1 MSDPAAA
8 TGDGL
13 SEAARAAF
21 EEKAPLVEPA
31 ALARLVTEELC
42 TPELRRRVEG
52 VWLFGSFVDPD
63 KPLDTGETHS
73 DLDVLVH
80 DPTWDLPMA
89 NSGMAVCV
97 PDVETAD
104 CYGDVGDDLGWRG
117 EQFWGCPVEEAWS
130 RLPEYAKPTL
140 VRATERAFFATPAER
155 RAGRART
162 YDLKVAGDDGL
173 AAFREAMPHGGRID
187 PDGPNRG
194 CRRPHAT
201 GRRVA
206 STPSTDDG
214 ASRGWDGVRRVLG
227 PDLRAL
233 FANRSFRRL
242 FSGRIVSVVGDA
254 MYVVATMWLVYE
266 LTGSTFYTGLAG
278 FLTRA
283 PGTLQVFVGPIVD
296 RAELRRALVAPE
308 VAQGVVVL
316 ALPAAAAV
324 GLLEVPVVLATVL
337 LVGVANLFSGP
348 AQHAILPSVVDDDRL
363 VRANSLFSTTS
374 QGATAAT
381 RVAGGALVAA
391 LGAVALYLVDAATFA
406 VAAVA
411 FLGITASRDARA
423 GDGGLDVGEILGSYR
438 RDLARGAAYVVG
450 TPVGLLWV
458 GSLVANLLVAATLAV
473 LPAYAAGLG
482 GSAVSL
488 AGATT
493 YGLLYGATGAGTF
506 VDAAAAPLFERR
518 PFGATAAGG
527 FLVGGVAW
535 VGAVLSGVVEV
546 AVVAFAVAFVPIG
559 VYRPDADRGPARG
572 AGRGPRPRPGDDR
585 QRAVGGVP
593 GRLPPRRGGRD
604 RARGGDGGRRGRRR
618 VPARGRLLARPPGA
632 PGVRGPELGHAYSL
646 ETGDG

>member
-438 RDLARGAAYVVG
+438 RDLARGGLRRRDAGGA
-450 TPVGLLWV
+450 PVG
-458 GSLVANLLVAATLAV
+458 GQ
-473 LPAYAAGLG
+473 PRREPPRRGHPGRAAGLRGRAGGLRGQPRGGHHLRPPVRRDGSGDVRRCRG
-482 GSAVSL
+482 GSAVRAPAVRS
-488 AGATT
+488 
-493 YGLLYGATGAGTF
+493 YG
-506 VDAAAAPLFERR
+506 RR
-518 PFGATAAGG
+518 RLPRRRR
-527 FLVGGVAW
+527 GV
-535 VGAVLSGVVEV
+535 
-546 AVVAFAVAFVPIG
+546 
-559 VYRPDADRGPARG
+559 
-572 AGRGPRPRPGDDR
+572 GRG
-585 QRAVGGVP
+585 RA
-593 GRLPPRRGGRD
+593 L
-604 RARGGDGGRRGRRR
+604 GGRRGGGGR
-618 VPARGRLLARPPGA
+618 VRG
-632 PGVRGPELGHAYSL
+632 GVRPHRGVPS
-646 ETGDG
+646 